1 LQRHRP
7 ALRASLP
14 QCSTETPFKK
24 EECVMAEK
32 VSTKDA
38 VERMSAATSEAAN
51 DVQHSYAIGL
61 KGVQDYNTKWMEFAQ
76 ANTRAAMEFWQKLS
90 GAKSPSEFIELS
102 TNNAQQQLAT
112 LTEQTKELGEL
123 AQKATLA
130 AVEPLKTGFAKTF
143 RE

>member
-1 LQRHRP
+1 
-7 ALRASLP
+7 
-14 QCSTETPFKK
+14 
-24 EECVMAEK
+24 MAEK
-32 VSTKDA
+32 VSTQAKDA
-38 VERMSAATSEAAN
+38 FERMSTSATEAAN
-51 DVQHSYAIGL
+51 GMQHSYAVGL
-61 KGVQDYNTKWMEFAQ
+61 KGIQDYNNKWMEFAQ

-130 AVEPLKTGFAKTF
+130 AVEPLKTGFTKAF
-143 RE
+143 RD